1 MILPP
6 SPPSIGCLFVLYICT
21 VLKRKEFCPIQ
32 VQVQCIDDA
41 MLRHER
47 EQKDAGQEDVEV
59 APRRDMTARSLCQPI
74 NQQLGRVSRTARLN
88 PLNRQNGLYKKND
101 VKKEGVS
108 P

>member
-6 SPPSIGCLFVLYICT
+6 SPPSIGIGCLFVLYICT

-59 APRRDMTARSLCQPI
+59 AASRHDGTQPLPANQPTIGSAVTDRQTQSAQSAKRSVQ
-74 NQQLGRVSRTARLN
+74 
-88 PLNRQNGLYKKND
+88 
-101 VKKEGVS
+101 KE
-108 P
+108 

>member
-74 NQQLGRVSRTARLN
+74 NQQLGRLN
-88 PLNRQNGLYKKND
+88 PLNPQNGLYKKND